1 MKNLREE
8 IQDYLA
14 KNLTI
19 EGEWVGSADGIMEII
34 NVRAQG
40 LKAEVAGIVERA
52 MPDGPIQ
59 GSEERRPDLGVC
71 TSCHVILAPDQIE
84 RMGEDWGH
92 VVAVDGGR
100 GEPEPAP
107 CGPVEVY
114 YRQPAA
120 PAPEQSEAKRCGTC
134 PHDEPCNKCPVYL
147 REYKPEPAQAAPSE
161 EELEESAEIAAR
173 QLTANM
179 QMEINEAMARGP
191 GASDSEIR
199 EIMHGNIKR
208 FILANVAALRSRLA
222 GQGDRL

>member
-1 MKNLREE
+1 MSKQIAEILKDAQDELGYFKAGVPPAASTDTTLREIDE
-8 IQDYLA
+8 ALA
-14 KNLTI
+14 ALSQGADERTAVAPFD
-19 EGEWVGSADGIMEII
+19 ERSADRI
-34 NVRAQG
+34 AT
-40 LKAEVAGIVERA
+40 EVAR
-52 MPDGPIQ
+52 
-59 GSEERRPDLGVC
+59 L
-71 TSCHVILAPDQIE
+71 IE
-84 RMGEDWGH
+84 RQIIDSRSP
-92 VVAVDGGR
+92 AADALLDYKGGKFY
-100 GEPEPAP
+100 GA
-107 CGPVEVY
+107 
-114 YRQPAA
+114 QPAA
-120 PAPEQSEAKRCGTC
+120 PAPEQDEVKRCGTC